1 MHYVGADMGP
11 LLPDDGPLRPR
22 LTRRAKGIAIETAAF
37 VAVTLLGPLLL
48 AVGALVDL
56 VLWIVQRRKPWMAV
70 RLVAMAWWF
79 LLGELRGVLGLA
91 AINARHL
98 GRDTPGR
105 RRAVYRLR
113 QRWAGGHLDGVRRIF
128 GLRFEVEG
136 LELARGGPALVLIRH
151 ASIIDNML
159 PDTIVGRAHELG
171 LRYVLKR
178 ELQMLPTIDI
188 GGRMIPTNF
197 VRRGSGDTAGELVA
211 LRKLA
216 IELEDHEGL
225 LIYPE
230 GTRYTAE
237 KLAKAQATIAERQ
250 PHIAPLANGLKHILP
265 PRLGGPLA
273 LLEAARGVDV
283 VVFGHV
289 GLDGF
294 EYISDIWAGGLVGN
308 TVRMKFWRFPAA
320 EVPED
325 RDELTAWLYARW
337 QTLDDWVGEQ
347 RAELGAPGPAKTA
360 ALGSAGP

>member
-1 MHYVGADMGP
+1 VDRSQVGSLAMGP
-11 LLPDDGPLRPR
+11 LLPDDGPRGAR
-22 LTRRAKGIAIETAAF
+22 LQRRVKGIGIEGGAFAVLTLAMPLVLALAA
-37 VAVTLLGPLLL
+37 T
-48 AVGALVDL
+48 VDL
-56 VLWIVQRRKPWMAV
+56 ALWLVRRKPWMAV
-70 RLVAMAWWF
+70 RLVAFAWWF
-79 LLGELRGVLGLA
+79 LQGELRGVTALGFAWL
-91 AINARHL
+91 RSL
-98 GRDTPGR
+98 GRDTAAR
-105 RRAVYRLR
+105 RRRVYHVRH
-113 QRWAGGHLDGVRRIF
+113 RWAARHIDGVRVLF
-128 GLRFEVEG
+128 GLTFEVEG
-136 LELARGGPALVLIRH
+136 LEVAGPGPVTVLIRH

-159 PDTIVGRAHELG
+159 PDTIVGRAHDLG
-171 LRYVLKR
+171 LRFVIKR
-178 ELQMLPTIDI
+178 ELQMIPTIDI

-216 IELEDHEGL
+216 IDLEDHEGL

-250 PHIAPLANGLKHILP
+250 PEVAPLADQLRHVLP

-294 EYISDIWAGGLVGN
+294 EYISDIWAGGLVGT
-308 TVRMKFWRFPAA
+308 TVRMKFWRYSAA

-325 RDELTAWLYARW
+325 RDELTRWLYGVW

-347 RAELGAPGPAKTA
+347 RAELGAPRAAKA
-360 ALGSAGP
+360 

>member
-1 MHYVGADMGP
+1 MGP
-11 LLPDDGPLRPR
+11 LLPDDGPRGARVQRR
-22 LTRRAKGIAIETAAF
+22 LKGIGIEAGAF
-37 VAVTLLGPLLL
+37 VVVTLAMPLLL
-48 AVGALVDL
+48 GLAAAVDL
-56 VLWIVQRRKPWMAV
+56 VLWVVRRKPWMGV

-79 LLGELRGVLGLA
+79 LQGELRGIAGLWGA
-91 AINARHL
+91 TLRSA
-98 GRDTPGR
+98 GRDTAARRQRVYAVR
-105 RRAVYRLR
+105 RR
-113 QRWAGGHLDGVRRIF
+113 WAARHIDGVRVVF
-128 GLRFEVEG
+128 GLTFEIEG
-136 LELARGGPALVLIRH
+136 LELAGPGPVTVLIRH

-159 PDTIVGRAHELG
+159 PDTIVGRAHDLG
-171 LRYVLKR
+171 MRYVIKR
-178 ELQMLPTIDI
+178 ELRSLPTIDI
-188 GGRMIPTNF
+188 GGGMIPTNF
-197 VRRGSGDTAGELVA
+197 VRRGSGDTEGELVA

-216 IELEDHEGL
+216 IDLQDDEGL

-250 PHIAPLANGLKHILP
+250 PQVAPLANGLKHILP

-320 EVPED
+320 DVPTE
-325 RDELTAWLYARW
+325 RDELTRWLYARW
-337 QTLDDWVGEQ
+337 QTLDDWVGQQ

-360 ALGSAGP
+360 AVPPAA

>member
-1 MHYVGADMGP
+1 MGP
-11 LLPDDGPLRPR
+11 LLPDDGPRGAR
-22 LTRRAKGIAIETAAF
+22 LQRRVKGIGIEGGAF
-37 VAVTLLGPLLL
+37 AVLTLAMP
-48 AVGALVDL
+48 L
-56 VLWIVQRRKPWMAV
+56 VLALAAATDLALWLVRRKPWMAV
-70 RLVAMAWWF
+70 RLVAFAWWF
-79 LLGELRGVLGLA
+79 LQGELRGVTALGLA
-91 AINARHL
+91 SLRSL
-98 GRDTPGR
+98 GRDTAAR
-105 RRAVYRLR
+105 RRRVYHVRH
-113 QRWAGGHLDGVRRIF
+113 RWAARHIDGVRVLF
-128 GLRFEVEG
+128 GLTFEVEG
-136 LELARGGPALVLIRH
+136 LEAAGPGPVTVLIRH

-159 PDTIVGRAHELG
+159 PDTIVGRAHDLG
-171 LRYVLKR
+171 LRFVIKR
-178 ELQMLPTIDI
+178 ELQMIPTIDI

-250 PHIAPLANGLKHILP
+250 PEIAPLANGLHHILP

-294 EYISDIWAGGLVGN
+294 EYISDIWAGGLVGT
-308 TVRMKFWRFPAA
+308 TVRMKFWRYPAA
-320 EVPED
+320 EVPTD
-325 RDELTAWLYARW
+325 RDELTRWLYGVW

-347 RAELGAPGPAKTA
+347 RAELGAPRAAKA
-360 ALGSAGP
+360 